1 MFPRLLFIIWL
12 GKSGC
17 RVEEGDGEGSKE
29 LYVGEGNK
37 KLLEGNVELME
48 GGVGIQNLLMERR
61 IKNYWRGEYRTL

>member
-37 KLLEGNVELME
+37 KLLEGNVEIME
-48 GGVGIQNLLMERR
+48 GGGNTEPLNGKENKELERE
-61 IKNYWRGEYRTL
+61 I